1 MAHFAEL
8 DGNNTVLRVIVVGNE
23 DIQDD
28 DGVEQESI
36 GVAFCQNLFGSDTN
50 WKQTSYNANM
60 RKNYAAMG
68 FTYDASR
75 DAFIPPQP
83 FASWTLDETI
93 CDWVAPVAHPNDGDY
108 YWNED
113 VYQADTNDPKTA
125 GWVAV

>member
-8 DGNNTVLRVIVVGNE
+8 DGNNVVLRVIVVGNE

>member
-8 DGNNTVLRVIVVGNE
+8 DGNNVVLRVIVVGNE
-23 DIQDD
+23 DIQDG

-36 GVAFCQNLFGSDTN
+36 GVTFCQNLFGSDTN

-60 RKNYAAMG
+60 RKNYAAAG

-108 YWNED
+108 RWDED
-113 VYQADTNDPKTA
+113 AYQADTNDPKTA
-125 GWVAV
+125 GWVAA